1 MAQPLKKNKLNIRD
15 FFIILSSQMKK
26 EYHKLFQLP
35 VLTHALP
42 RYSLATVFGTN
53 KLNKGKSGG
62 ISSIRLRYC

>member
-1 MAQPLKKNKLNIRD
+1 
-15 FFIILSSQMKK
+15 MKK